1 MKKIALSLAIILFCS
16 LASRAEDLTGKQIAE
31 TAEKKNQSAI
41 GLVSQG
47 TIVLEDLKNSKT
59 ETRSFTLLGLSKNGL
74 RNAAFRF
81 TDSRY
86 KDTTFL
92 TMEKSGGD
100 KLQYIYLK
108 SVGSPRQVESS
119 DKEKNFVD
127 TDMSYEDMGGSKTAD
142 YDYKR
147 LDDRQVNN
155 RECYVIEKYPKNK
168 SSRFQ
173 KHLILI
179 DREYWVP
186 VAAKFYSTDGR
197 VVKTLAA
204 EDVRQIAGG
213 IYLPFSITVT
223 DIAEQHRTLIKLKKA
238 EEKPLNQGYFNK
250 NRMNKSWA
258 E

>member
-1 MKKIALSLAIILFCS
+1 MKKIALSLAILLCCS
-16 LASRAEDLTGKQIAE
+16 LASRAEDLTGKQIADI
-31 TAEKKNQSAI
+31 AEKKNQSAT
-41 GLVSQG
+41 GLVSTG
-47 TIVLEDLKNSKT
+47 TIVLEDLKTNKK
-59 ETRSFTLLGLSKNGL
+59 ETRSFTLLGLLKGGL

-92 TMEKSGGD
+92 TMEKNDGD

-142 YDYKR
+142 YDYQR
-147 LDDRQVNN
+147 LDDKQVNN
-155 RECYVIEKYPKNK
+155 RDCYVIEKFPKNK
-168 SSRFQ
+168 SSKYQ

-204 EDVRQIAGG
+204 DDVRQVANG
-213 IYLPFSITVT
+213 IYLPFSLTVT
-223 DIAEQHRTLIKLKKA
+223 DIAEQHRTTVQLKNA
-238 EEKPLNQGYFNK
+238 AEKPLNQGYFNK
-250 NRMNKSWA
+250 SRMNKSWA